1 MLELKI
7 VDFSF
12 FSFSFILI
20 LISYFGLKIR
30 VKCDVMCASYNSHI
44 LVTHI
49 TQKNKKDSETRIL
62 YNIFTIC

>member
-12 FSFSFILI
+12 LFSFILILI
-20 LISYFGLKIR
+20 LISYFGLNIR

-49 TQKNKKDSETRIL
+49 T
-62 YNIFTIC
+62 